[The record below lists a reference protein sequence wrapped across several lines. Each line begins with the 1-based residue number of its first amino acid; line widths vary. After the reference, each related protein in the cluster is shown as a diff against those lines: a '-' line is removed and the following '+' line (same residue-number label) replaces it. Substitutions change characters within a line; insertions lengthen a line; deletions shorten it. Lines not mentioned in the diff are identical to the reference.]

1 VTAAPTIPQASY
13 LAAGALIDEL
23 ARSGIRHVCVSP
35 GSRSTPLALLAVEHP
50 ELRLWIH
57 LDERSSGY
65 FALGM
70 AKVLDEPV
78 ALICTSGTAAA
89 NFAPAVVEARYGRV
103 PLVVLTADRPHELR
117 DIGASQTIDQVH
129 LYGSHAKWFFDL
141 EEPEASEELV
151 RHVRTVTCRAVATAR
166 EAPAGPV
173 HVNCPFREP
182 LVPEPVQRSVGAQ
195 GRADGRPYVALYPA
209 PRRALQAQ
217 LASVASELVDRPRGV
232 IVCGPRARPGLAEP
246 VLALADRLGYPVLAD
261 PLSGVRRAATGGP
274 MLLDAYDA
282 FLRHPATVE
291 RLPPEVVLRVGAM
304 PAARTVAQ
312 YLQRSSECR
321 LIVVDEDGWNEP
333 TGLASDL
340 VHADAALLCED
351 LARALPAKLGSEP
364 ARKRWLASW
373 QRADRAA
380 RTAIRDTLAAMD
392 EPFEGRVFAE
402 LGQLLPADALL
413 FAGNSMPVRDLD
425 TFLPADGPPLRC
437 LANRGASGIDGVV
450 STALGASAVGD
461 RPLVLVIGDISL
473 YHDANGLL
481 AARQYGLNATIV
493 LLNNDGGGIFSFLSQ
508 ASQPEHFETL
518 FGTPHGLDFRPL
530 VETYGGTVRRPT
542 TWDEFR
548 CAIEASLF
556 QGGLQVVEVRT
567 DRQRNVILHRQVWAA
582 VSSALEPELA

>member
-50 ELRLWIH
+50 DLRLWMH
-57 LDERSSGY
+57 LDERSSSY

-70 AKVLDEPV
+70 AKVLGEPV

-89 NFAPAVVEARYGRV
+89 NFAPAVVEARYGRT

-141 EEPEASEELV
+141 QEPDASDDLV
-151 RHVRTVTCRAVATAR
+151 RHVRTVACRAVATAR

-182 LVPEPVQRSVGAQ
+182 LVPEPVERGPDAHGRS
-195 GRADGRPYVALYPA
+195 DGRPFVVLHAA
-209 PRRALQAQ
+209 PRRVRPEQ
-217 LASVASELVDRPRGV
+217 LATLAKDLVDAPRGV
-232 IVCGPRARPGLAEP
+232 IVCGPRPDPGLAEP
-246 VLALADRLGYPVLAD
+246 VVGLADRLGYPVLAD
-261 PLSGVRRAATGGP
+261 PLSGVRRAATGRP
-274 MLLDAYDA
+274 SVLDTYDA
-282 FLRHPATVE
+282 FLRDAATVD
-291 RLPPEVVLRVGAM
+291 RLRPDVVLRIGAM

-312 YLQRSSECR
+312 YLQHSAACP

-333 TGLASDL
+333 TGLATDL
-340 VHADAALLCED
+340 VHADAGLLCDD
-351 LARALPAKLGSEP
+351 LARALPVELGCQP
-364 ARKRWLASW
+364 ARKAWLASW
-373 QRADRAA
+373 QRANRTARAA
-380 RTAIRDTLAAMD
+380 IQKTLAAMD

-425 TFLPADGPPLRC
+425 TFLPADGPSLRC

-461 RPLVLVIGDISL
+461 QPLVLVIGDISL

-508 ASQPEHFETL
+508 ASNPEHFETL

-530 VETYGGTVRRPT
+530 VETYGGTLRRPS
-542 TWDEFR
+542 TWAEFR
-548 CAIEASLF
+548 CAVEAGLSE
-556 QGGLQVVEVRT
+556 GGLQVVEVRT

-582 VSSALEPELA
+582 VSSALERALV